1 MAKKSKTQ
9 KSSTGTIALNKR
21 AKFEYHLDQ
30 RIEAGLVL
38 TSWEIK
44 SIRDGRANLIDSYV
58 VMKAGEAFL
67 VGAHISPLMTAC
79 THVVAEPRRERK
91 LLLNKKEIARLFA
104 SSSQTGHTIVATALY
119 WKGHRVKCE
128 IALAKGKQLH
138 DKRATEKERDWSK
151 QKHRILMKA

>member
-1 MAKKSKTQ
+1 MAKKSKTK

-38 TSWEIK
+38 TGWEIK
-44 SIRDGRANLIDSYV
+44 SIRDGRANLTDSYV
-58 VMKAGEAFL
+58 HMKGGEAFL